1 MVDSLGAE
9 RWGKLDFC
17 METEIHEIPEIE
29 KLLPLPQYA
38 TAHLFSS
45 GPSLLLQPG
54 TISWGIIAGLIL
66 SLCGL
71 KYTIR
76 RPSWN
81 IRFVI
86 F

>member
-54 TISWGIIAGLIL
+54 TIS
-66 SLCGL
+66 
-71 KYTIR
+71 
-76 RPSWN
+76 
-81 IRFVI
+81 
-86 F
+86 